1 MKLIVRGIKAGVI
14 NLITV
19 TLFFFFFNNLASI
32 VAWSYIISHLK
43 EYYFENEDYFYD
55 VFQYRIYT
63 YLIATAIFFCIL
75 SILWQLSIKCSS
87 SAIK

>member
-19 TLFFFFFNNLASI
+19 TSFFFFFNNLASI

-55 VFQYRIYT
+55 VFQPFKGQRSGKVKEIYKIFIKT
-63 YLIATAIFFCIL
+63 Y
-75 SILWQLSIKCSS
+75 
-87 SAIK
+87 

>member
-43 EYYFENEDYFYD
+43 EYYFENEDIMNYKRKRIGDIQFEVNYD
-55 VFQYRIYT
+55 P
-63 YLIATAIFFCIL
+63 L
-75 SILWQLSIKCSS
+75 SGKTW
-87 SAIK
+87 